1 MSTMH
6 VLLLA
11 TNEHSELRPLT
22 DSLAAP
28 MVPIVNRPVMAL
40 AIEILARAGYKNLFV
55 SLYQNGGSIASYFG
69 EGRRWGVQIEYLT
82 QREALGSAGA
92 VRWASDLLKETVLV
106 LPADIIL
113 DLDVEQALADHRAGG
128 AKITLIVKET
138 KLPATRAVAVDAR
151 GCVCSL
157 GEHLQSGDCFEFTGA
172 YFCEPDILDT
182 IAPRINYDTFSQW
195 LPLLMQAG
203 VAVAAHRTG
212 GYWNPLN
219 SFQVYQEAQQVY
231 LHSAYAPDMQELQT
245 AADLP
250 RVRFPSIEGQQ
261 IAPGIWVG
269 PNHMI
274 HPSARLA
281 PPLCIGEGCSVGRDA
296 ELGPDAV
303 LGSNVVIEDEATVQS
318 STILRKT
325 YVGQLVNINR
335 RVINQTLMI
344 DTQTSESIQVVDAFL
359 LAPVT
364 RAAIST
370 GRLER
375 ARTFLL
381 AVILLVVMLPAL
393 AATFVLSA
401 LASGSLGLARAQR
414 VGRRAAELRSAG
426 GAETYTLLA
435 FQTCRKDGTQTSL
448 GRWIHRWQLDRLPE
462 LWNVLQGDLALVG
475 VKPLSQSEAAF
486 LHEAWHFKRYDS
498 PAGLTGLWYVQSLQ
512 DDNLDS
518 TLIADA
524 YYAATHTW
532 RQDLRLLVQ
541 TPKVWLQR
549 ARSSNER
556 SLEPSDYYGHVDN
569 ISGI

>member
-1 MSTMH
+1 MSNMH

-11 TNEHSELRPLT
+11 TNEHPKLRPLT
-22 DSLAAP
+22 DSLAAS

-40 AIEILARAGYKNLFV
+40 AIETLARAGYKDLFV
-55 SLYQNGGSIASYFG
+55 SLYQSGGSIASYFG

-106 LPADIIL
+106 LPAEMIL
-113 DLDVEQALADHRAGG
+113 DLDVEQALADHRAQG
-128 AKITLIVKET
+128 AKVTLIVKARSQPVT
-138 KLPATRAVAVDAR
+138 HPVALNASGRVS
-151 GCVCSL
+151 GL
-157 GEHLQSGDCFEFTGA
+157 GEHALAGDCFEFTGA
-172 YFCEPDILDT
+172 FLCEPDILDT
-182 IAPRINYDTFSQW
+182 IAARINYDTYTQW
-195 LPLLMQAG
+195 LPLLLQAG
-203 VAVAAHRTG
+203 VAVAAHQTG
-212 GYWNPLN
+212 GYWNPLS
-219 SFQVYQEAQQVY
+219 SFQEYQEAQRVY
-231 LHSAYAPDMQELQT
+231 LYSAYAPETPELQM
-245 AADLP
+245 AGDLP

-281 PPLCIGEGCSVGRDA
+281 PPLCIGEGCSIGRDA
-296 ELGPDAV
+296 ELGPDVV

-370 GRLER
+370 GWLER
-375 ARTFLL
+375 ARTFIL
-381 AVILLVVMLPAL
+381 AFILLVAALPLMLVAYI
-393 AATFVLSA
+393 LSV
-401 LASGSLGLARAQR
+401 LASGSFVLARAQR
-414 VGRRAAELRSAG
+414 VGRRAADLRGVGEAQTFG
-426 GAETYTLLA
+426 LLA
-435 FQTCRKDGTQTSL
+435 FQTRRKDGTQTSL
-448 GRWIHRWQLDRLPE
+448 GRWLHRWQLDRLPE

-475 VKPLSQSEAAF
+475 VKPLTQPEAAY

-498 PAGLTGLWYVQSLQ
+498 PAGLTGLWYVQSPQ
-512 DDNLDS
+512 DDNFDS

-532 RQDLRLLVQ
+532 RYDVQLLLQ
-541 TPKVWLQR
+541 TPRVWLQR
-549 ARSSNER
+549 AGSVHER
-556 SLEPSDYYGHVDN
+556 PVNSGDYYGHADK